1 MAQAEKKVTFENVAA
16 AAEALIAEGSRAS
29 VRKITAKL
37 GGGSPNTISD
47 FLNQWKGGRPVV
59 KAVDIQIDP
68 RINGII
74 AEQISSAV
82 LHATAAALAD
92 KAEAEETLDMIK
104 VSAKESQSLADSLA
118 ADLQTSIVQVQI
130 LSGQIEQ
137 LKADAAETVVALAVE
152 RRAAETA
159 RVELAKAE
167 LRLESF
173 PRIEEEIKQV
183 RAELFTARSLSA
195 ELHELAAVAQAKLES
210 EVVLRKSVS
219 TQLAEAT
226 AAATEAAKRAIVTAE
241 ALSHER
247 VAVQAG
253 QARLEAAARE
263 ITVAQDAATKAN
275 IAAKKSGEEA
285 AELRGQLTA
294 AAKKPGSTRE

>member
-37 GGGSPNTISD
+37 GGGSPNSISD

-68 RINGII
+68 RINAII
-74 AEQISSAV
+74 GEQISSAIAV
-82 LHATAAALAD
+82 ASASALAD

-104 VSAKESQSLADSLA
+104 FSAKETQSLADSLA
-118 ADLQTSIVQVQI
+118 ADLQTATVQVQTM
-130 LSGQIEQ
+130 SGQIEQ
-137 LKADAAETVVALAVE
+137 LKADAERVKADAAAAVDKANAALAVE
-152 RRAAETA
+152 RQAAETA

-167 LRLESF
+167 LRLEAF
-173 PRIEEEIKQV
+173 PRIEAEIKQV
-183 RAELFTARSLSA
+183 RAELAAERQAAAKELATARSLSA

-219 TQLAEAT
+219 AQLLE
-226 AAATEAAKRAIVTAE
+226 VT
-241 ALSHER
+241 
-247 VAVQAG
+247 QAG

-294 AAKKPGSTRE
+294 AAKKPGSTA